1 MIWRYKVDREA
12 QVDREA
18 YIFLNRGSHPFYP
31 NSLRNLIVRL
41 VEKAG
46 VKNARPYKFRHTFAI
61 TYLRSGGDVSNLQA
75 LPRHTVH
82 FLLK

>member
-1 MIWRYKVDREA
+1 MIWCYLVDREDR
-12 QVDREA
+12 VDSET
-18 YIFLNRGSHPFYP
+18 YKFLNRGGHPFYP

-75 LPRHTVH
+75 LLRHTVH